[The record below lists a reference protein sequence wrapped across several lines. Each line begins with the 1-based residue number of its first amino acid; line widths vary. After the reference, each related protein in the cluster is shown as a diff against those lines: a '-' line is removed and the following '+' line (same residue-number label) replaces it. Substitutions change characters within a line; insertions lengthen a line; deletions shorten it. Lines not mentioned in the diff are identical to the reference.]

1 MSSGN
6 NHSSLRFFASFFF
19 EDLRG
24 PFEDEGRAREERG
37 ADAKRVL
44 EDCAAEGLRKS
55 IWKGVLAVLG
65 PFVAAAVAVSMGSQ
79 SPTLD

>member
-24 PFEDEGRAREERG
+24 PFEEEGRAIEERG
-37 ADAKRVL
+37 AEAKRVL
-44 EDCAAEGLRKS
+44 EDCAAAGLRKS
-55 IWKGVLAVLG
+55 IWKCVLAV
-65 PFVAAAVAVSMGSQ
+65 FVVFAVGTAAVVSE
-79 SPTLD
+79 L

>member
-19 EDLRG
+19 DDLRD
-24 PFEDEGRAREERG
+24 PFEEDGRASDERG
-37 ADAKRVL
+37 ADAKRIL
-44 EDCAAEGLRKS
+44 EDCAAEGERKS

-65 PFVAAAVAVSMGSQ
+65 PLVVVVVAVSASR
-79 SPTLD
+79 